1 MRTEDVL
8 AACLDAQA
16 QGRSPAAILD
26 QDATPE
32 QRAELESL
40 LDLAGRL
47 GRLAPPRLPPTRRE
61 AMGGRILAAL
71 GATPST
77 PPDAYDLERAPEVHS
92 LAPVLELSREDLW
105 RYIGPDGEAKIGRF
119 LDVPG
124 YTTMF
129 LALRLFFRGVK
140 RVEHLGLTL

>member
-1 MRTEDVL
+1 MHDTGVAYAAGPPQGTHRELRMRTEDVL

-71 GATPST
+71 DAPPGA
-77 PPDAYDLERAPEVHS
+77 PDSYDRERAPEVHS

-105 RYIGPDGEAKIGRF
+105 R
-119 LDVPG
+119 
-124 YTTMF
+124 
-129 LALRLFFRGVK
+129 
-140 RVEHLGLTL
+140 

>member
-32 QRAELESL
+32 QRARTGIPSRSGRAPGASHASWLTRHPPGRHERAHFGRPGRH
-40 LDLAGRL
+40 AGHVRTSYDL
-47 GRLAPPRLPPTRRE
+47 GRTLQ
-61 AMGGRILAAL
+61 
-71 GATPST
+71 
-77 PPDAYDLERAPEVHS
+77 VHS
-92 LAPVLELSREDLW
+92 LAPVLELIREDLW
-105 RYIGPDGEAKIGRF
+105 RYIGPNGEAKIGRF

>member
-1 MRTEDVL
+1 M
-8 AACLDAQA
+8 
-16 QGRSPAAILD
+16 S
-26 QDATPE
+26 
-32 QRAELESL
+32 
-40 LDLAGRL
+40 
-47 GRLAPPRLPPTRRE
+47 
-61 AMGGRILAAL
+61 GRILAAL
-71 GATPST
+71 DATPGTS
-77 PPDAYDLERAPEVHS
+77 DSYDLGRTLQVHS

-105 RYIGPDGEAKIGRF
+105 RYIGPNGEAKIGRF

>member
-1 MRTEDVL
+1 MHDTGVVYAAGPPQGTHRELIMRTEDVL

-16 QGRSPAAILD
+16 QGRSVAAILD

-47 GRLAPPRLPPTRRE
+47 GRLGPPGLPSTRRE

-71 GATPST
+71 GTTPSA
-77 PPDAYDLERAPEVHS
+77 PDAYDQKRAPEVHS
-92 LAPVLELSREDLW
+92 LAPVLELSRED
-105 RYIGPDGEAKIGRF
+105 
-119 LDVPG
+119 
-124 YTTMF
+124 
-129 LALRLFFRGVK
+129 
-140 RVEHLGLTL
+140 

>member
-26 QDATPE
+26 HDATPE

-47 GRLAPPRLPPTRRE
+47 ERLAPPGLPPTRRE
-61 AMGGRILAAL
+61 AMGRRLAAAL
-71 GATPST
+71 GAPAGQ
-77 PPDAYDLERAPEVHS
+77 PDPYDLGRTPEVHS

-140 RVEHLGLTL
+140 RVENLGLTF

>member
-47 GRLAPPRLPPTRRE
+47 GLLTPPGLPAPRRD

-71 GATPST
+71 GATPGATDS
-77 PPDAYDLERAPEVHS
+77 YDLERAPEVHS

-105 RYIGPDGEAKIGRF
+105 HYIGPDGEAKIGRF

>member
-47 GRLAPPRLPPTRRE
+47 ARLTPPGLPPTRRE
-61 AMGGRILAAL
+61 AMGRRLAAAL
-71 GATPST
+71 GTPAGQRD
-77 PPDAYDLERAPEVHS
+77 PYDLGRTPEVHS

-140 RVEHLGLTL
+140 RVEHLGLTF

>member
-26 QDATPE
+26 HDATPE

-47 GRLAPPRLPPTRRE
+47 GRLAPPGLPATRRE
-61 AMGGRILAAL
+61 AMGRRLAAAL
-71 GATPST
+71 GAPAGQ
-77 PPDAYDLERAPEVHS
+77 PDPYDLGRTPEVHS

-140 RVEHLGLTL
+140 RVENLGLTF

>member
-1 MRTEDVL
+1 MHDTGVLYAAGPPQGTHRELRMRTEDVL

-61 AMGGRILAAL
+61 DRSEEHTSELQSPVHL
-71 GATPST
+71 VCRLLLVKKKLW
-77 PPDAYDLERAPEVHS
+77 AYIHDPLQPYRDWS
-92 LAPVLELSREDLW
+92 
-105 RYIGPDGEAKIGRF
+105 G
-119 LDVPG
+119 
-124 YTTMF
+124 
-129 LALRLFFRGVK
+129 
-140 RVEHLGLTL
+140 

>member
-16 QGRSPAAILD
+16 QGRSPATILD
-26 QDATPE
+26 HDATSE

-47 GRLAPPRLPPTRRE
+47 ERLAPSGLPSARRE
-61 AMGGRILAAL
+61 AMNKRILAAL
-71 GATPST
+71 DT
-77 PPDAYDLERAPEVHS
+77 PPNAPDSYDLGRAPEVHS